1 MRHGARVGS
10 FLRGPDEIVMKISKG
25 ALDDEQVEKL
35 QRFVLELLQ

>member
-1 MRHGARVGS
+1 
-10 FLRGPDEIVMKISKG
+10 MKISKG